1 MTKQQKFLVKIPK
14 ADNPEEFTE
23 HKFSTIEDIANFLE
37 VSPNTLY
44 SLRTGRLKMVHT
56 TKKKLEGVQVEKIP
70 VFYASKRNQEEINK
84 EIVEYRKRKSET
96 KV

>member
-1 MTKQQKFLVKIPK
+1 MVKQDKFLVKIPK
-14 ADNPEEFTE
+14 PDNPEEFVE
-23 HKFSTIEDIANFLE
+23 HRFATIEDIATFLE
-37 VSPNTLY
+37 VSANTLY

-70 VFYASKRNQEEINK
+70 VYYASKRNQAEINK
-84 EIVEYRKRKSET
+84 EIEEFRKRKSET

>member
-23 HKFSTIEDIANFLE
+23 HKFATIEDIANFLE